1 MRKQLAVVLAMCQR
15 CSRPCA
21 YTVVKVRRWLTFCFI
36 PLFPVGTKYFTVY
49 SMCAG
54 AMSIAR
60 EQAERLEQE
69 AVRQSSELC
78 FQDGVRALLGK
89 SPQNFLGGRSK
100 TPRPFEISVG
110 WV

>member
-1 MRKQLAVVLAMCQR
+1 VPALLTAVRLYGGEGTSMAHVLFH
-15 CSRPCA
+15 SS
-21 YTVVKVRRWLTFCFI
+21 V
-36 PLFPVGTKYFTVY
+36 PVGTKYFTVY